1 MYSRTE
7 TAQLKKSF
15 WTSFGQYMKPVP
27 SAEGETINW
36 INYKTGV
43 KNIKFKMDADTK
55 FAVIAIEI
63 HNDDVFFRQLFF
75 EQFKQLKSMLQNI
88 VNEEWSWQELWINE
102 NKKHLSRIYLSIDG
116 VNVLNKDHWPTIISF
131 LKQRIIA
138 LDAFWCNAKCSFE
151 VLQ

>member
-55 FAVIAIEI
+55 FALIAIEI
-63 HNDDVFFRQLFF
+63 HHDDMFVRQLFF
-75 EQFKQLKSMLQNI
+75 EQFEQLKSMLQNTL
-88 VNEEWSWQELWINE
+88 NEEWSWQKKWINE
-102 NKKHLSRIYLSIDG
+102 NEKHISRISTSIDG
-116 VNVLNKDHWPTIISF
+116 INVLNKDHWPTIISF

-138 LDAFWCNAKCSFE
+138 LDEFWCNAKFAFE

>member
-27 SAEGETINW
+27 SEEGETINW

-55 FAVIAIEI
+55 FASIAIEI
-63 HNDDVFFRQLFF
+63 HHDDMFVRQLFF
-75 EQFKQLKSMLQNI
+75 EQFEQLKSMLQNTL
-88 VNEEWSWQELWINE
+88 NEEWSWQELWINE
-102 NKKHLSRIYLSIDG
+102 NEKHLSRIYTSIDG
-116 VNVLNKDHWPTIISF
+116 INVLNKDHWPTIISF

-138 LDAFWCNAKCSFE
+138 LDEFWCNAKFAFE